1 MARKP
6 EIEGRWAV
14 VTGASSGIGLEFSRA
29 LATKGC
35 NIVAISNQPKELAET
50 AQMLQSEFEVETVTL
65 DLDLTRPDAT
75 ERVMELLDS
84 HAIVPLLLINNAG
97 IFDFRAVERLSPRR
111 LDLYIDLHIRALSH
125 LSRSVTM
132 LMAERGGSGYI
143 LNMSSMSCWM
153 PMPGIAMYSATKSY
167 IRAFSRALRI
177 EMKQRGVSVTV
188 ACPGGIATDLFGL
201 PRKLQRVGV
210 AVGAL
215 STPRAFVRHA
225 LDRTF
230 RRKAQYINGPVNRLA
245 IVFVASLPEWARI
258 LIKTKLLDRLDK

>member
-97 IFDFRAVERLSPRR
+97 IAQVVVRDDHDHYRI
-111 LDLYIDLHIRALSH
+111 IDPMEWVDNDESLEG
-125 LSRSVTM
+125 TK
-132 LMAERGGSGYI
+132 GY
-143 LNMSSMSCWM
+143 
-153 PMPGIAMYSATKSY
+153 
-167 IRAFSRALRI
+167 
-177 EMKQRGVSVTV
+177 
-188 ACPGGIATDLFGL
+188 
-201 PRKLQRVGV
+201 
-210 AVGAL
+210 
-215 STPRAFVRHA
+215 
-225 LDRTF
+225 
-230 RRKAQYINGPVNRLA
+230 
-245 IVFVASLPEWARI
+245 
-258 LIKTKLLDRLDK
+258 